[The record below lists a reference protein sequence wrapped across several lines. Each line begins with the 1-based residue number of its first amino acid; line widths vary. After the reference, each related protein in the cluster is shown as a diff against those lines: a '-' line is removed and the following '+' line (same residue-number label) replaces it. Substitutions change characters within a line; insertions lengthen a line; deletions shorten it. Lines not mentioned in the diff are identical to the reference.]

1 MKRSEAYRDD
11 HCEKCESCDFIQSIQ
26 IMMSDSDA
34 KLEGEDKLSLLYRQ
48 TQDPLIR
55 ISLLRKSE
63 RIIGRKW
70 KIKDPQRPISFRETS
85 TEGLV
90 DKIVTTKLQAFAKKV
105 AAAINN
111 KFAAAI
117 QKSKTNADSVSEL
130 ENTLN
135 MWPRQLQ
142 VAVYEPLNDLT
153 SKVGNLQKML
163 DESRNEVKTMRLRC
177 EELERRLE
185 TVKNEDSNGSKLW
198 IA

>member
-1 MKRSEAYRDD
+1 MKRRIVYCDEQ
-11 HCEKCESCDFIQSIQ
+11 CEKCESCDFIQSIQ

-48 TQDPLIR
+48 TQDTLKAQNQLIAKIR
-55 ISLLRKSE
+55 EDHRKE
-63 RIIGRKW
+63 VEE
-70 KIKDPQRPISFRETS
+70 IKRSAASVSFPGKPQL
-85 TEGLV
+85 EGLV

-153 SKVGNLQKML
+153 SKWMK
-163 DESRNEVKTMRLRC
+163 
-177 EELERRLE
+177 
-185 TVKNEDSNGSKLW
+185 
-198 IA
+198 